1 MMLDYDIVR
10 TDRKTIGITVE
21 RDRKVVVRAPR
32 QASDEA
38 VTAAVNSKR
47 LWIWQKVRDPH
58 KYPEPQPHKEYVSG
72 ETFLY
77 LGEQY
82 SLQLSPRATGEVRL
96 SGSQFHLARQDRKQ
110 GDSMFRTWYLQ
121 QARQQLSPRIA
132 ALAHEM
138 GLRYTR
144 IWVRDLKYRWGS
156 CSPGGTLS
164 FNWRIIQ
171 APTVVIDYLIVHELA
186 HVLEPNHSE
195 DFWNIVAVHVPGW
208 KKARGWLKEHGS
220 KLEW

>member
-1 MMLDYDIVR
+1 MKLDYDIVR
-10 TDRKTIGITVE
+10 SDRKTIGITVE
-21 RDRKVVVRAPR
+21 RDRKVIVRAPR
-32 QASDEA
+32 HVSDQA
-38 VTAAVNSKR
+38 VTAAVDSKR

-58 KYPEPQPHKEYVSG
+58 KYPEPQPHKEYVAG
-72 ETFLY
+72 ESFLY

-82 SLQLSPRATGEVRL
+82 SLQLSADAAGAVRL
-96 SGSQFHLARQDRKQ
+96 SGSQFQMARQDRQQ
-110 GDSMFRTWYLQ
+110 GDALFRSWYLQ

-132 ALAHEM
+132 ALAREM
-138 GLRYTR
+138 GLRYSR

-208 KKARGWLKEHGS
+208 RKARAWLKQHGS
-220 KLEW
+220 QLEW